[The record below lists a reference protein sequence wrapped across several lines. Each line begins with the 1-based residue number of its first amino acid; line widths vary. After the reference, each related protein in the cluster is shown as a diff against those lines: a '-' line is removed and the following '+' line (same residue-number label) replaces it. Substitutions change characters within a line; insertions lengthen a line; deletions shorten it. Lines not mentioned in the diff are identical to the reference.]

1 MTIVRKISPTTFSG
15 TPTLACRWQVRT
27 DGRLECIWERLP
39 RKVGTVVRLDD
50 RRVPGRLHGSVTP
63 PGEDRPQGKD
73 AEPGRDVHDGART
86 MKAGRTT
93 HRILGSLAAAATALG
108 ALPALAADPE
118 PPRSGFY
125 VGGHVGYLFGNA
137 TATFAD
143 PIGVETSGGTSPYGA
158 FFGGVQAGYE
168 HYFPSRW
175 MLGLEVDMSFP
186 GAEDLAQVLSYR
198 ATTAGTAN
206 QQLEYLASLRGRI
219 GYGIGPWT
227 PFVTGGIAWASTRS
241 SRTDLT
247 TGNEDASPSNV
258 RAGYVLGAGVDYKLD
273 SNWSARAEY
282 LYTSLP
288 LNGFVFAT
296 PARYDSLYDLH
307 RIRLGLNY
315 KFGAK
320 EETKAERPD
329 RGFGS
334 WEIHGQTTFIF
345 QGYPPFNASYSG
357 ANSLPPE
364 GQSRETWTASAFLG
378 IRLWQGAEL
387 YYNPE
392 LLQGFGVA
400 NTTGAGGYPNGEAQ
414 KSNFP
419 YPRYNT
425 SRLFLRQEIGLGGER
440 EKVESD
446 YGQLSGERDVSRVT
460 LQIGK
465 FSVKDVFDGN
475 TYAEDPRMD
484 FLNWSIW
491 ASGAFDYPA
500 DRLGLTWGF
509 MAELNQPN
517 WAVRAGYF
525 LVGNEPNANTFD
537 LALFSRGGY
546 VGELELRYRPFD
558 RPGAIRFGTWMNSV
572 FSGSYNEAVALAVA
586 NGVTADET
594 IAQTRRGRTKFGFY
608 INLEQELTDDIGLF
622 SRFSWNNG
630 KSEIVAFTDI
640 DASLSL
646 GFSIKGTRWGRE
658 QDRIGIAGAL
668 NSISGDHSSFLGAG
682 GLGVLVG
689 DGALNYG
696 SEGVVEAYYAFQIAK
711 GIIATADYQ
720 LLVNPA
726 YNTVRGPVHVFSGRL
741 SARF

>member
-1 MTIVRKISPTTFSG
+1 MAARRSFH
-15 TPTLACRWQVRT
+15 
-27 DGRLECIWERLP
+27 ERQRGGP
-39 RKVGTVVRLDD
+39 
-50 RRVPGRLHGSVTP
+50 
-63 PGEDRPQGKD
+63 
-73 AEPGRDVHDGART
+73 ART
-86 MKAGRTT
+86 GIAAIIAVLLAG
-93 HRILGSLAAAATALG
+93 
-108 ALPALAADPE
+108 LPARADEPAA
-118 PPRSGFY
+118 PRSGFY

-137 TATFAD
+137 NATFAD
-143 PIGVETSGGTSPYGA
+143 PVPGATAGGTTPYGA
-158 FFGGVQAGYE
+158 FFGGLQGGYE
-168 HYFPSRW
+168 HYFPSRL
-175 MLGLEVDMSFP
+175 MLGLELDMSF
-186 GAEDLAQVLSYR
+186 ASAQDLAQVASYR
-198 ATTAGTAN
+198 ATATATAN
-206 QQLEYLASLRGRI
+206 QQLEYLASLRGRV
-219 GYGIGPWT
+219 GYALDRWT
-227 PFVTGGIAWASTRS
+227 PFVTGGIAWASLRDD
-241 SRTDLT
+241 RIDLT
-247 TGNEDASPSNV
+247 TGNDAATPGNV
-258 RAGYVLGAGVDYKLD
+258 RVGYVVGAGLDYRLD
-273 SNWSARAEY
+273 SQWSARAEY

-288 LNGFVFAT
+288 LNGFTFAA
-296 PARYDSLYDLH
+296 PARYDSAYELH

-315 KFGAK
+315 KFGAREK
-320 EETKAERPD
+320 DPDEKPD
-329 RGFGS
+329 RGPGS

-345 QGYPPFNASYSG
+345 QGYPPIAAAYSG

-364 GQSRETWTASAFLG
+364 GQSRETWTTSAFIG
-378 IRLWQGAEL
+378 VRLWEGAEF

-440 EKVESD
+440 EKVEGE

-460 LQIGK
+460 LQAGK
-465 FSVKDVFDGN
+465 YSVKDLFDGN
-475 TYAEDPRMD
+475 SYAEDPRVD

-509 MAELNQPN
+509 TAELNRPN

-558 RPGAIRFGTWMNSV
+558 RPGVARLGTWMNSAL
-572 FSGSYNEAVALAVA
+572 SGSYNEAVALAAMTPGLTA
-586 NGVTADET
+586 NDT
-594 IAQTRRGRTKFGFY
+594 IAQTRRGRTKYGFY
-608 INLEQELTDDIGLF
+608 LNLEQEITDDIGLF
-622 SRFSWNNG
+622 GRFSWNNG
-630 KSEIVAFTDI
+630 ASEIMAFTDI

-646 GFSIKGTRWGRE
+646 GASIKGTRWGRPD
-658 QDRIGIAGAL
+658 DRIGIAGAL
-668 NSISGDHSSFLGAG
+668 NSLSPNHSSYLAAG

-689 DGALNYG
+689 DGALTYA
-696 SEGVVEAYYAFQIAK
+696 SEAVVETYYAFQLAK
-711 GIIATADYQ
+711 GLVATADYQ

-726 YNTVRGPVHVFSGRL
+726 YNAVRGPAHVFSGRL